1 MKSETHPRKK
11 RVDVIGNAQ
20 PQFERFME
28 SRERYIKALEAT
40 IEALR
45 QENKQS
51 STTTLE
57 MRSSFDEL
65 VAMQQ
70 LSSVISTGVDK
81 ELILSMLIE
90 LTRKVI
96 PVLECNIF
104 LFNDT
109 ANKFQP
115 LSRTG
120 SAKLHAEVQEQLE
133 AGIADWV
140 LSEKKTVIIP
150 DLKHLSDNGSSKNYV
165 IVPLIMRNKAIGL
178 YVIHTEKPQQEF
190 SNQDIQLLTVL
201 ANQAA
206 AGVENWRTY
215 EQLARMNDE
224 LKASQAQM
232 IQAAKLA
239 AIGELAA
246 NIVHEIKNPVQVLMM
261 GVELQQAGRSLP
273 NWPEMVTTQVKR
285 LSVIINRL
293 MNFARA
299 TTDDPK
305 MDPISVNKAV
315 QDIVAIVQ
323 HEYYTSGIEIALTLA
338 EGLRPVR
345 GNETYLQQVLLNL
358 LINAKDAMPEG
369 GTISIVT
376 DAMPAH
382 VRVRVSDQGVGIEEC
397 LLEKIFVPFFTT
409 KGEGKGTGL
418 GLSICQKIVS
428 QFGGEIAVESKL
440 GKGTTFTILLPVI

>member
-1 MKSETHPRKK
+1 
-11 RVDVIGNAQ
+11 
-20 PQFERFME
+20 
-28 SRERYIKALEAT
+28 
-40 IEALR
+40 
-45 QENKQS
+45 
-51 STTTLE
+51 
-57 MRSSFDEL
+57 
-65 VAMQQ
+65 
-70 LSSVISTGVDK
+70 
-81 ELILSMLIE
+81 
-90 LTRKVI
+90 
-96 PVLECNIF
+96 
-104 LFNDT
+104 
-109 ANKFQP
+109 
-115 LSRTG
+115 
-120 SAKLHAEVQEQLE
+120 
-133 AGIADWV
+133 
-140 LSEKKTVIIP
+140 
-150 DLKHLSDNGSSKNYV
+150 
-165 IVPLIMRNKAIGL
+165 
-178 YVIHTEKPQQEF
+178 
-190 SNQDIQLLTVL
+190 
-201 ANQAA
+201 
-206 AGVENWRTY
+206 VENWRTY

-358 LINAKDAMPEG
+358 LINAKDAMPNG
-369 GTISIVT
+369 GTISIAT

-428 QFGGEIAVESKL
+428 QFGGEIAVESKV